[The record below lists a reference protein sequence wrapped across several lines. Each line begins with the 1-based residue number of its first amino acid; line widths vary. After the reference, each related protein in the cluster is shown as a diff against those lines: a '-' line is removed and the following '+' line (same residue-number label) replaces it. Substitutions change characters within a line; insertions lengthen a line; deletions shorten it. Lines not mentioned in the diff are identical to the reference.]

1 MEMEHGER
9 KRSADRSN
17 GKRRDYDWSHVKRE
31 KKSDASRAKKA
42 SEKNADKTP
51 ANQPKQPKSIKKASK
66 PLICPLCGKKL
77 QRGQMDNHKV
87 SEHGEKRKKRTREV
101 SLSFGGKP
109 VELNHGWVHFV
120 QGGSP
125 GSGKRK

>member
-1 MEMEHGER
+1 MEHGER
-9 KRSADRSN
+9 QHSANRSN
-17 GKRRDYDWSHVKRE
+17 GRRRDYDWSHVKRE
-31 KKSDASRAKKA
+31 KKSNESRARKSSGKSA
-42 SEKNADKTP
+42 EKTL
-51 ANQPKQPKSIKKASK
+51 ANQPKQQKPPKKVSK

-77 QRGQMDNHKV
+77 QRGQMDSHKV
-87 SEHGEKRKKRTREV
+87 SEHGENRKKRTREV
-101 SLSFGGKP
+101 SLSLGGKP